1 MKMDRFDLVTIR
13 LKNGFKQWELARLL
27 NISQTTLCDLER
39 GRRPISPNL
48 EQKIQRVLK
57 RMQTDGGESA

>member
-1 MKMDRFDLVTIR
+1 MDRFDLVTIR